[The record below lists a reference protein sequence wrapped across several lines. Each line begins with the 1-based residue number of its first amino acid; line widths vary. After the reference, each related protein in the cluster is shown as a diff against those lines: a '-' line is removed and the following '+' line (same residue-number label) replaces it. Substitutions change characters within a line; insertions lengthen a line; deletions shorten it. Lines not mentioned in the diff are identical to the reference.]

1 MLSERMSA
9 KKSWLH
15 PVYIY
20 MLRISHIFLTLST
33 REYFILFLSFR
44 EETSIFI
51 IVSGKSE
58 LWKKLHK
65 YRIVCGKLKRGINGD
80 EVVPLDI
87 HM

>member
-15 PVYIY
+15 PLYIY

-33 REYFILFLSFR
+33 REYFILFLSFH

-58 LWKKLHK
+58 PVEKVTQISNRLWKVKAW
-65 YRIVCGKLKRGINGD
+65 NQW
-80 EVVPLDI
+80 
-87 HM
+87 

>member
-15 PVYIY
+15 PLYIY

-58 LWKKLHK
+58 SVEKVTQISNRLWKVKAW
-65 YRIVCGKLKRGINGD
+65 NQW
-80 EVVPLDI
+80 
-87 HM
+87 